1 MLISCKCSNFVAS
14 TSKLQRSNS
23 GGGPGLANGYPGAGG
38 TPIGEVPLS
47 TLLSQVFQQK
57 YPRDFVFYSQF
68 MDFFKHAYGPIP
80 DLTVAVINQRELLFG
95 LTLDAAGQSWQLSLC
110 INCKEVLCA
119 KRLTAGAGATPTLYL
134 INCTLLS
141 SSEELAQRKS
151 NKSYSETFE
160 LLIMD
165 QTGAGDSQSLTSGI
179 SNSASSMSIGSLS
192 ANPTDARLQRL
203 RMIQAHQQARL
214 QEEILE
220 TNERIERYTRNQF
233 QLLNSFREKSDQDCA
248 LLFRLI
254 RALPEQASELLD
266 RAMPPALDVAAN
278 QPQSATAR
286 RRNTISS
293 RRELNGGPTTP
304 TTTLNHPPS
313 FLTLNQQPQQQL
325 QSQQQQQQQHQQQ
338 QPLQQSVSVA
348 RKMSHFD
355 TPPATPEATP
365 MSVGNS
371 PTFRQQS
378 ATSGGAGGLPTQMLA
393 THGGGQ
399 SSAADDADDCLFDLE
414 DVDAPAPPPVQSV
427 PVPSYPRSLIYLQEH
442 HDTSFRQMSQQNGL
456 GGVLDDEAADEA
468 EDALDP
474 DSSISIP
481 TRGGRGGR
489 PSQAQLMNFAKSLPI
504 EIANTTLAER
514 AAAANNNNYALGGE
528 EGMDNIDIAASIQA
542 LTKSVHGE
550 AVFGDLPRPRLR
562 SQIEG

>member
-23 GGGPGLANGYPGAGG
+23 SNGAAGGGVGGTGLANGYPGSSG

-80 DLTVAVINQRELLFG
+80 DLTVASINQRDLLFG

-165 QTGAGDSQSLTSGI
+165 QTGSDSQSLTSGI

-248 LLFRLI
+248 LLLRLI
-254 RALPEQASELLD
+254 RALSEQASELLD

-304 TTTLNHPPS
+304 TTTLNHPPN
-313 FLTLNQQPQQQL
+313 FLTLQQLQAQPQQQ
-325 QSQQQQQQQHQQQ
+325 
-338 QPLQQSVSVA
+338 PMQQSVSVA

-378 ATSGGAGGLPTQMLA
+378 ATGGANGPPTQMLA
-393 THGGGQ
+393 TNGGGQ

-414 DVDAPAPPPVQSV
+414 DVDAPAPLPVQSV
-427 PVPSYPRSLIYLQEH
+427 PVPSYPRSLMYMQEH

-456 GGVLDDEAADEA
+456 LDDDAADEA

-504 EIANTTLAER
+504 EIANATLAER

>member
-1 MLISCKCSNFVAS
+1 MLISCKCLNFVAS
-14 TSKLQRSNS
+14 TSKLQRSTSS
-23 GGGPGLANGYPGAGG
+23 GVGGTGAANGNPVASG
-38 TPIGEVPLS
+38 TPVGEVPLS
-47 TLLSQVFQQK
+47 ILLSQVFQQK
-57 YPRDFVFYSQF
+57 YPRDFTFYSQF
-68 MDFFKHAYGPIP
+68 TDFFKHAYGPIP
-80 DLTVAVINQRELLFG
+80 DLTVAVINQRELLYG
-95 LTLDAAGQSWQLSLC
+95 LTLDAAGQSWQLSMC

-134 INCTLLS
+134 INCTLLTS
-141 SSEELAQRKS
+141 GEELAQRKS

-165 QTGAGDSQSLTSGI
+165 HAGSDSVSAGPTVGI
-179 SNSASSMSIGSLS
+179 ANSASNLSIGSLS
-192 ANPTDARLQRL
+192 ANPTDARVQRL

-248 LLFRLI
+248 LLFRVI

-266 RAMPPALDVAAN
+266 RAMPPALEVAAN
-278 QPQSATAR
+278 QPQ
-286 RRNTISS
+286 
-293 RRELNGGPTTP
+293 
-304 TTTLNHPPS
+304 
-313 FLTLNQQPQQQL
+313 
-325 QSQQQQQQQHQQQ
+325 
-338 QPLQQSVSVA
+338 
-348 RKMSHFD
+348 K
-355 TPPATPEATP
+355 ATP

-378 ATSGGAGGLPTQMLA
+378 AGGAGGAPTQML
-393 THGGGQ
+393 TTNGVGQ
-399 SSAADDADDCLFDLE
+399 SSGADDADDCLFDLE
-414 DVDAPAPPPVQSV
+414 DVDAPTPLPVQSV
-427 PVPSYPRSLIYLQEH
+427 PVPSYPRSLIYQQEH
-442 HDTSFRQMSQQNGL
+442 HQNPFQQLSQQNGQ
-456 GGVLDDEAADEA
+456 GNVLDDEAADEA

-481 TRGGRGGR
+481 VRGGGR
-489 PSQAQLMNFAKSLPI
+489 PTHAQLMNFARSLPI

-514 AAAANNNNYALGGE
+514 AAAGNNNNNFALGCE